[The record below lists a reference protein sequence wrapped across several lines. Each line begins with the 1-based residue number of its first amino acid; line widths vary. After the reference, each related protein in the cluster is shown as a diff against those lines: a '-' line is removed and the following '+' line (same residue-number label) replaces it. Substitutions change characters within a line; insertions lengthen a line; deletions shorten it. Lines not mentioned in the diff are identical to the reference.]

1 MVEYKN
7 KRFEDRRESEKEWND
22 RNELVLLCKI
32 LLEYCKQN
40 SDDIKALFS
49 LVELFKVRSTIDL
62 HFLRR
67 YLKQHLNEK
76 VSKQT
81 KRKIFLEFMSIVKS
95 PPTTGDA

>member
-1 MVEYKN
+1 MKNLTSLANRIGDEIKSMVEYKN

-49 LVELFKVRSTIDL
+49 LV
-62 HFLRR
+62 
-67 YLKQHLNEK
+67 
-76 VSKQT
+76 
-81 KRKIFLEFMSIVKS
+81 
-95 PPTTGDA
+95 

>member
-1 MVEYKN
+1 MDIVYNLAKRSNRWMKNLSSLANRIGDEIKSMVEYKN

-49 LVELFKVRSTIDL
+49 LV
-62 HFLRR
+62 
-67 YLKQHLNEK
+67 
-76 VSKQT
+76 
-81 KRKIFLEFMSIVKS
+81 
-95 PPTTGDA
+95 

>member
-1 MVEYKN
+1 MKNLTSLASRIGDEIKSMVEYKN

-67 YLKQHLNEK
+67 YLKQHLN
-76 VSKQT
+76 
-81 KRKIFLEFMSIVKS
+81 
-95 PPTTGDA
+95 